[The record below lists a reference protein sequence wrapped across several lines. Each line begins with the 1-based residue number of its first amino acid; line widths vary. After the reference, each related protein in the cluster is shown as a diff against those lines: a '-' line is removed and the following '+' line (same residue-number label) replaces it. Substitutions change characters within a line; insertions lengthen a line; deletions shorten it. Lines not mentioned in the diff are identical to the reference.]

1 MKEILLIIIFAICGI
16 LVLKIFNKNQKKV
29 ETIIIQMII

>member
-16 LVLKIFNKNQKKV
+16 LVLKIFNKNQKKSRNYN
-29 ETIIIQMII
+29 Q